1 MPDAESR
8 QPNRRHI
15 LVGGAALS
23 MLRGDALALHEL
35 ATNAS
40 KYGAFSSVSG
50 ALSVSWRIAEKNLE
64 LLWEEQDG
72 PPPPAEIQQGFGYKV
87 MTQMLSLAIKRAVRL
102 EYPPTGCTWQVVA
115 PLDRLVPDSLPK
127 AARR

>member
-1 MPDAESR
+1 MRD
-8 QPNRRHI
+8 
-15 LVGGAALS
+15 G
-23 MLRGDALALHEL
+23 
-35 ATNAS
+35 
-40 KYGAFSSVSG
+40 VSG

-87 MTQMLSLAIKRAVRL
+87 MTQMLSLAIKGAVRL

-127 AARR
+127 AARC